1 MSEIICINCS
11 VKRDNAEGI
20 FWAVGNGVYQCS
32 SCREKSR
39 RAGIAFRQDVGF
51 SHQSTDEAVC
61 PHCGYEYSDSWEMRE
76 HFDFIHNLK
85 ESFVKYDDRQRE
97 NTGCMHA
104 QVLA

>member
-61 PHCGYEYSDSWEMRE
+61 PHCGYEYSDSWEMRDTALCE
-76 HFDFIHNLK
+76 CPECEVEFTLW
-85 ESFVKYDDRQRE
+85 V
-97 NTGCMHA
+97 NTSISYTTSKK
-104 QVLA
+104 VL